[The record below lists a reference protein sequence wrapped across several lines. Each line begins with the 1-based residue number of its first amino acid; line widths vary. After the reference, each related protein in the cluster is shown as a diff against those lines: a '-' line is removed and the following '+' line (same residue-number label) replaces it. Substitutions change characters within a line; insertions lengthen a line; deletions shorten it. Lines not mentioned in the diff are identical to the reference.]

1 HRDIK
6 PGNVMVDR
14 SGQVKLMDFG
24 LAKPTGTSSDTDR
37 LLVGTPGYIAPELF
51 EGNPP
56 GPENDLFAMGCLAV
70 ELLIGRKLFG
80 QKTIADFVETIRKW
94 AGWDR
99 STLGFEIEEDLAE
112 VIRGWLEP
120 LPENRTGSL
129 ELVSQWAT
137 GVELPEDIEII
148 DFADQPD
155 NETGSFKSS
164 DLDPTWLADDGPDS
178 TETV

>member
-1 HRDIK
+1 
-6 PGNVMVDR
+6 
-14 SGQVKLMDFG
+14 
-24 LAKPTGTSSDTDR
+24 
-37 LLVGTPGYIAPELF
+37 
-51 EGNPP
+51 
-56 GPENDLFAMGCLAV
+56 MGCLAV

-94 AGWDR
+94 AGGDR
-99 STLGFEIEEDLAE
+99 STLGFESEEDLAE

-155 NETGSFKSS
+155 NESGSFKSS